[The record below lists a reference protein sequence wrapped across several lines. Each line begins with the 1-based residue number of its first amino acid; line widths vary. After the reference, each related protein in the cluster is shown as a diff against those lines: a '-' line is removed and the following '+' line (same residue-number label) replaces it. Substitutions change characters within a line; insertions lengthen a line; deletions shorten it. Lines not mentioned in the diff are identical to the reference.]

1 MNWLELAKV
10 IKEVG
15 LATGAFALCAWI
27 VVYIVKRVAVNLD
40 KLTLVLDKMISK
52 QDLFMLRVKN
62 EHDAAAEDHKE
73 FAKQNKEI
81 TSALLRVNG
90 YKDK

>member
-10 IKEVG
+10 VKDVG

-73 FAKQNKEI
+73 FMTQNKEI

>member
-10 IKEVG
+10 VKDVG
-15 LATGAFALCAWI
+15 LAIGAFGLCTWI

-40 KLTLVLDKMISK
+40 KLTAVIDKMLAK

-62 EHDAAAEDHKE
+62 EHDAFEKAQEE
-73 FAKQNKEI
+73 FMTQNKEI
-81 TSALLRVNG
+81 TSALFSIA
-90 YKDK
+90 